1 LWLSRCIA
9 RLVPGWPADRLT
21 AEPPLRSTLC
31 AVACLTVA
39 LPIRSRVF
47 ADLTHHTAAG
57 VYSTSRS
64 EQGCASQSETPVLAG
79 GCTAR
84 SGSEVHASMS
94 LRAGVQSDVRRI
106 RERFLCEG
114 SLEAETL
121 PPSVLDSWRR
131 SLAMR
136 VHPDRLDLPYVRQP
150 DTDSR
155 LAHAAEPV
163 LQVTT
168 QDVTTEAMTVIL
180 TSADGVVMGRSA
192 SEGAFMKALD
202 SVSLSPG
209 YSYAEEF
216 AGTNGI
222 GTTLETG
229 RPACAGAPIR
239 DPITQRLVGVVDL
252 TCWASRSNPILLPL
266 VKSLGSQ
273 IEDRMRESAHASEI
287 ALLEAYHNQAR
298 RFPLG
303 VLAIGGDVLLMNRY
317 LRQTLDTNDQIALLE
332 HASDLLHTTATRHP
346 PAMLPSGTIANISV
360 VDRAE
365 IRGGRTNIVFHVHL
379 STEATEHR
387 VAIRQSVASHIPGL
401 VGRSSSW
408 RRSCQQVEQCCRDRD
423 WILLEGEKGSGRAK
437 LAQAVAQYVHP
448 RKTVRVMRVETFPTP
463 ALFVAEIVTQTDGDD
478 FAVVISDVDRID
490 EGTLAAVVPVLQ
502 SRASRGWIAATMSS
516 STPSPMIELL
526 LPLFTH
532 TVSVPALRY
541 RIEDIEV
548 LVPFLLRELTSG
560 ADVRLA
566 ADAMRQLNKL
576 PWPGNVAQLRRVL
589 AETVARQRSGV
600 MGADKLPPEC
610 RSLAKRILTQME
622 ALERDAIVR
631 SLEDNSNNKLQA
643 AIALGMSRATI
654 YRKMRDYGIA

>member
-1 LWLSRCIA
+1 
-9 RLVPGWPADRLT
+9 
-21 AEPPLRSTLC
+21 
-31 AVACLTVA
+31 
-39 LPIRSRVF
+39 
-47 ADLTHHTAAG
+47 
-57 VYSTSRS
+57 
-64 EQGCASQSETPVLAG
+64 
-79 GCTAR
+79 
-84 SGSEVHASMS
+84 MS
-94 LRAGVQSDVRRI
+94 LRADVQTDVRRV

-131 SLAMR
+131 SQAMR

-150 DTDSR
+150 NTDSR

-163 LQVTT
+163 LQGTT
-168 QDVTTEAMTVIL
+168 QDVTIEAMSVIL
-180 TSADGVVMGRSA
+180 TSADGVVMERSA
-192 SEGAFMKALD
+192 SERAFMKALD
-202 SVSLSPG
+202 SVSLAPG
-209 YSYAEEF
+209 YSYSEEF

-222 GTTLETG
+222 GTALETG
-229 RPACAGAPIR
+229 RPTFIRGGEHFVGPLGELACAGAPIR

-298 RFPLG
+298 RLPLG

-346 PAMLPSGTIANISV
+346 LAVLPSGTTANISV
-360 VDRAE
+360 VDHAE
-365 IRGGRTNIVFHVHL
+365 IRGGRTNVVFHVQL
-379 STEATEHR
+379 STEATAHR
-387 VAIRQSVASHIPGL
+387 VGTRQSVASHIPGL

-408 RRSCQQVEQCCRDRD
+408 RRSCQQVERCCRDRD
-423 WILLEGEKGSGRAK
+423 WVLLEGEKGSGRAK

-448 RKTVRVMRVETFPTP
+448 IKTVRVMRAETFPTP

-478 FAVVISDVDRID
+478 FAVVISDVDCID

-526 LPLFTH
+526 LPFFTH
-532 TVSVPALRY
+532 TVTVPALRY

-566 ADAMRQLNKL
+566 ADAMRQLSKL
-576 PWPGNVAQLRRVL
+576 PWPGNVAQLRRVV

-600 MGADKLPPEC
+600 IGADKLPPEC
-610 RSLAKRILTQME
+610 RSLAKRKLTQME

-631 SLEDNSNNKLQA
+631 SLEDNANNKLQA

>member
-1 LWLSRCIA
+1 
-9 RLVPGWPADRLT
+9 
-21 AEPPLRSTLC
+21 
-31 AVACLTVA
+31 
-39 LPIRSRVF
+39 
-47 ADLTHHTAAG
+47 
-57 VYSTSRS
+57 
-64 EQGCASQSETPVLAG
+64 
-79 GCTAR
+79 
-84 SGSEVHASMS
+84 MS
-94 LRAGVQSDVRRI
+94 LRAGVQTDVRRI

-114 SLEAETL
+114 SLEAEIL
-121 PPSVLDSWRR
+121 PPSVLDSWCR
-131 SLAMR
+131 SQAMR

-163 LQVTT
+163 LQGTT

-180 TSADGVVMGRSA
+180 TSADGVVMKRSA

-202 SVSLSPG
+202 SVSLAPG

-222 GTTLETG
+222 GTALETG
-229 RPACAGAPIR
+229 RPVFIRGGEHFVGPLGELACAGAPIR

-252 TCWASRSNPILLPL
+252 TCWASRSNPVLLPL

-332 HASDLLHTTATRHP
+332 HASDLLHTTATRRP
-346 PAMLPSGTIANISV
+346 PAMLPSGTTANISV
-360 VDRAE
+360 VDHAE
-365 IRGGRTNIVFHVHL
+365 IRRGRTNVVFHVHL
-379 STEATEHR
+379 STEATVHR
-387 VAIRQSVASHIPGL
+387 VATRQSVASHIPGL

-408 RRSCQQVEQCCRDRD
+408 RRSCEQVERCCRDRD

-448 RKTVRVMRVETFPTP
+448 RKTVRVMRAETFPTP
-463 ALFVAEIVTQTDGDD
+463 ALFIAEIVTQTDGDD
-478 FAVVISDVDRID
+478 FAVVISDVDCID

-502 SRASRGWIAATMSS
+502 SRSSRGWIAATLSS
-516 STPSPMIELL
+516 STPSPMIERL

-532 TVSVPALRY
+532 TVTVPALRY

-566 ADAMRQLNKL
+566 SDAMRQLSKL
-576 PWPGNVAQLRRVL
+576 PWPGNVAQLRRVI

-600 MGADKLPPEC
+600 IGADKLPPEC
-610 RSLAKRILTQME
+610 RALAKRKLTQME

-631 SLEDNSNNKLQA
+631 SLEDNANNKLQA

-654 YRKMRDYGIA
+654 YRKLRDYGIA

>member
-1 LWLSRCIA
+1 
-9 RLVPGWPADRLT
+9 
-21 AEPPLRSTLC
+21 
-31 AVACLTVA
+31 
-39 LPIRSRVF
+39 
-47 ADLTHHTAAG
+47 
-57 VYSTSRS
+57 
-64 EQGCASQSETPVLAG
+64 
-79 GCTAR
+79 
-84 SGSEVHASMS
+84 MS
-94 LRAGVQSDVRRI
+94 LQAGVQTDVRQI

-121 PPSVLDSWRR
+121 PASVLDSWRR
-131 SLAMR
+131 SQAMR
-136 VHPDRLDLPYVRQP
+136 VHPDRLDLSYVRQP
-150 DTDSR
+150 DTESR

-163 LQVTT
+163 LREAM
-168 QDVTTEAMTVIL
+168 QDVTSEAMTVIL
-180 TSADGVVMGRSA
+180 TSADGVVMKRSA
-192 SEGAFMKALD
+192 SDGALMKALD
-202 SVSLSPG
+202 SVSLAPG

-229 RPACAGAPIR
+229 RPAFIRGGEHFVGSLGELACAGAPIR

-252 TCWASRSNPILLPL
+252 TCWASRSNPVLLPL

-346 PAMLPSGTIANISV
+346 PVMLPSGTTANISV
-360 VDRAE
+360 EDRAE
-365 IRGGRTNIVFHVHL
+365 IRGGRTNVVFHVHL
-379 STEATEHR
+379 STEATAHP
-387 VAIRQSVASHIPGL
+387 VATRQSVASHIPGL

-408 RRSCQQVEQCCRDRD
+408 RRSCQQVERCCRDRD
-423 WILLEGEKGSGRAK
+423 WILLEGETGSGRAK
-437 LAQAVAQYVHP
+437 LAQCVAQYVHP
-448 RKTVRVMRVETFPTP
+448 GKTVRVMRAETFSTP

-478 FAVVISDVDRID
+478 FAVVISDVDSID

-502 SRASRGWIAATMSS
+502 SRSSRGWIAATMSS

-526 LPLFTH
+526 PLFTR
-532 TVSVPALRY
+532 TVTVPALRH

-566 ADAMRQLNKL
+566 ADAMRQLCKL

-589 AETVARQRSGV
+589 AETVARQRSGTIA
-600 MGADKLPPEC
+600 ADKLPPEC
-610 RSLAKRILTQME
+610 RSLARRKLTQIE

-631 SLEDNSNNKLQA
+631 SLEDNANNKLQA

-654 YRKMRDYGIA
+654 YRKMREYGIA

>member
-1 LWLSRCIA
+1 M
-9 RLVPGWPADRLT
+9 
-21 AEPPLRSTLC
+21 RSQAGRTTE
-31 AVACLTVA
+31 VE
-39 LPIRSRVF
+39 RV
-47 ADLTHHTAAG
+47 
-57 VYSTSRS
+57 
-64 EQGCASQSETPVLAG
+64 
-79 GCTAR
+79 
-84 SGSEVHASMS
+84 
-94 LRAGVQSDVRRI
+94 
-106 RERFLCEG
+106 RERFLTVG
-114 SLEAETL
+114 SVDAVRSVDEDILR
-121 PPSVLDSWRR
+121 PSVLDSWRR
-131 SLAMR
+131 SQAMR

-163 LQVTT
+163 LLEAT
-168 QDVTTEAMTVIL
+168 QGVSTEAMTVIL
-180 TSADGVVMGRSA
+180 TSADGVVMERSA
-192 SEGAFMKALD
+192 SDRALMKALD
-202 SVSLSPG
+202 SVSLAPG
-209 YSYAEEF
+209 YSYSEEF

-222 GTTLETG
+222 GTALETG
-229 RPACAGAPIR
+229 RPVFICGGEHFVGPLGELACAGAPIR

-252 TCWASRSNPILLPL
+252 TCWASRSNPVLLPL

-346 PAMLPSGTIANISV
+346 LAVLPSGTTADISV
-360 VDRAE
+360 ADHAE
-365 IRGGRTNIVFHVHL
+365 IRGGRTNVVFHVHL
-379 STEATEHR
+379 STATTAHR
-387 VAIRQSVASHIPGL
+387 VGTRQSVASHIPGL

-408 RRSCQQVEQCCRDRD
+408 RRSCQQVERCCRDRD

-437 LAQAVAQYVHP
+437 LAQAVAHYVHP
-448 RKTVRVMRVETFPTP
+448 GKTVRVMRAETFPTP

-478 FAVVISDVDRID
+478 FALVIADVDCID

-516 STPSPMIELL
+516 STPSPTIELL

-532 TVSVPALRY
+532 TVTVPALRY

-566 ADAMRQLNKL
+566 ADAMRQLSKL
-576 PWPGNVAQLRRVL
+576 PWPGNVAQLRRVV

-600 MGADKLPPEC
+600 IGADKLPPEC
-610 RSLAKRILTQME
+610 RSLTKRILSQME

>member
-1 LWLSRCIA
+1 
-9 RLVPGWPADRLT
+9 
-21 AEPPLRSTLC
+21 
-31 AVACLTVA
+31 
-39 LPIRSRVF
+39 
-47 ADLTHHTAAG
+47 
-57 VYSTSRS
+57 
-64 EQGCASQSETPVLAG
+64 
-79 GCTAR
+79 
-84 SGSEVHASMS
+84 MS
-94 LRAGVQSDVRRI
+94 LRADVEGDVRRL
-106 RERFLCEG
+106 RERFLCDG
-114 SLEAETL
+114 SLVADTL

-131 SLAMR
+131 SQAMR
-136 VHPDRLDLPYVRQP
+136 VHPDRLDLSYVRQP

-163 LQVTT
+163 LQGIT
-168 QDVTTEAMTVIL
+168 QDVTIEAMSVIL
-180 TSADGVVMGRSA
+180 TSADGVVMERSA

-202 SVSLSPG
+202 SVSLAPG

-222 GTTLETG
+222 GTAIETG
-229 RPACAGAPIR
+229 RPAFICGGEHFVGPLGELACAGAPIR

-252 TCWASRSNPILLPL
+252 TCWASRSNPVLLPL

-273 IEDRMRESAHASEI
+273 IEDRLRESAHASEI
-287 ALLEAYHNQAR
+287 ALLDAYRNQAR
-298 RFPLG
+298 RLPLG

-332 HASDLLHTTATRHP
+332 YASDLLHTTATRHP
-346 PAMLPSGTIANISV
+346 LAVLPSGTTANISA
-360 VDRAE
+360 VDHAE
-365 IRGGRTNIVFHVHL
+365 IRGRTNVVFHVHL
-379 STEATEHR
+379 STEAAAHR
-387 VAIRQSVASHIPGL
+387 VGTRQSVASHIPGL

-408 RRSCQQVEQCCRDRD
+408 RHSCQLVERCCRDRD
-423 WILLEGEKGSGRAK
+423 WVLLEGEKGSGRAK

-448 RKTVRVMRVETFPTP
+448 TKTVRVVRAETFPTP

-478 FAVVISDVDRID
+478 FAVVISDVDCVD
-490 EGTLAAVVPVLQ
+490 EGTLAAVVSVLQ
-502 SRASRGWIAATMSS
+502 SRATRGWIAATMSS

-526 LPLFTH
+526 LPLFIH
-532 TVSVPALRY
+532 TVTVPALRY

-566 ADAMRQLNKL
+566 ADAMRQLCKL

-600 MGADKLPPEC
+600 IGADKLPPEC
-610 RSLAKRILTQME
+610 RSLAKRKLTQME

-631 SLEDNSNNKLQA
+631 SLEDNANNKLQA

-654 YRKMRDYGIA
+654 YRKMREYGIA

>member
-1 LWLSRCIA
+1 
-9 RLVPGWPADRLT
+9 
-21 AEPPLRSTLC
+21 
-31 AVACLTVA
+31 
-39 LPIRSRVF
+39 
-47 ADLTHHTAAG
+47 
-57 VYSTSRS
+57 
-64 EQGCASQSETPVLAG
+64 
-79 GCTAR
+79 
-84 SGSEVHASMS
+84 MS
-94 LRAGVQSDVRRI
+94 LRADVQTDLRRV

-114 SLEAETL
+114 SLETETL
-121 PPSVLDSWRR
+121 PPSLLDSWRR
-131 SLAMR
+131 SQAMR
-136 VHPDRLDLPYVRQP
+136 VHPDRIDLPYVRHP

-163 LQVTT
+163 LRGTT
-168 QDVTTEAMTVIL
+168 QDVTIEAMSVIL
-180 TSADGVVMGRSA
+180 TSADGVVMQRSA
-192 SEGAFMKALD
+192 SERAFMKALD
-202 SVSLSPG
+202 SVSLAPG

-222 GTTLETG
+222 GTALETG
-229 RPACAGAPIR
+229 RPAFIRGGEHFVGPLGELACAGAPIR
-239 DPITQRLVGVVDL
+239 DPITQTLVGVVDL
-252 TCWASRSNPILLPL
+252 TCWASRSNPVLLPL

-287 ALLEAYHNQAR
+287 ALLEAYRNQAR
-298 RFPLG
+298 RLPLG

-346 PAMLPSGTIANISV
+346 LAVLPSGTTANISV
-360 VDRAE
+360 VDRE
-365 IRGGRTNIVFHVHL
+365 EMRGGRINVVFHVQL
-379 STEATEHR
+379 STEAAAPRIGT
-387 VAIRQSVASHIPGL
+387 RQPGASNIPGL
-401 VGRSSSW
+401 VGRSSAW
-408 RRSCQQVEQCCRDRD
+408 RRSCQQVERCCRDRD
-423 WILLEGEKGSGRAK
+423 WVLLEGEKGSGRAK

-448 RKTVRVMRVETFPTP
+448 IKTVRIMRAETFRTP

-478 FAVVISDVDRID
+478 FAVVISDVDCID

-502 SRASRGWIAATMSS
+502 SRAGRGWIAATMSS

-526 LPLFTH
+526 LPFFTH
-532 TVSVPALRY
+532 TVTVPALRY

-566 ADAMRQLNKL
+566 ADAVRQLSRL
-576 PWPGNVAQLRRVL
+576 PWPGNVAQLRRVV

-600 MGADKLPPEC
+600 IGADKLPPEC
-610 RSLAKRILTQME
+610 RSLAKRKLSQME

-631 SLEDNSNNKLQA
+631 SLEENANNKLQA
-643 AIALGMSRATI
+643 ATALGMSRATI

>member
-1 LWLSRCIA
+1 
-9 RLVPGWPADRLT
+9 
-21 AEPPLRSTLC
+21 
-31 AVACLTVA
+31 
-39 LPIRSRVF
+39 
-47 ADLTHHTAAG
+47 
-57 VYSTSRS
+57 
-64 EQGCASQSETPVLAG
+64 
-79 GCTAR
+79 
-84 SGSEVHASMS
+84 MS
-94 LRAGVQSDVRRI
+94 LRAGVQTDVRRI

-131 SLAMR
+131 SQAMR

-163 LQVTT
+163 LQGIT
-168 QDVTTEAMTVIL
+168 QDVTTEAMSVIL
-180 TSADGVVMGRSA
+180 TSADGVVMERSA

-202 SVSLSPG
+202 SVSLAPG
-209 YSYAEEF
+209 YSYSEEF

-222 GTTLETG
+222 GTALETG
-229 RPACAGAPIR
+229 RPVFIRGGEHFVGPLGQLACAGAPIR

-252 TCWASRSNPILLPL
+252 TCWASRSNPVLLPL

-346 PAMLPSGTIANISV
+346 LAVLPSGTSANITV
-360 VDRAE
+360 VDHAE
-365 IRGGRTNIVFHVHL
+365 IRGGRTNVVFHVHL
-379 STEATEHR
+379 STEATAHR
-387 VAIRQSVASHIPGL
+387 VGTRQSVASHIPGL
-401 VGRSSSW
+401 VGRSSAW
-408 RRSCQQVEQCCRDRD
+408 RRSCQQVERCCRDRD
-423 WILLEGEKGSGRAK
+423 WVLLEGEKGSGRAK

-448 RKTVRVMRVETFPTP
+448 IKTVRVMRAETFPTP

-478 FAVVISDVDRID
+478 FVVVISDVDCID

-532 TVSVPALRY
+532 TVTVPALRY

-560 ADVRLA
+560 ADVRLG
-566 ADAMRQLNKL
+566 ADAMRQLGKL
-576 PWPGNVAQLRRVL
+576 PWPGNVAQLRRVV

-600 MGADKLPPEC
+600 IGADKLPPEC
-610 RSLAKRILTQME
+610 RSLAKRKLTQME

-631 SLEDNSNNKLQA
+631 SLEDNANNKLQA

>member
-1 LWLSRCIA
+1 
-9 RLVPGWPADRLT
+9 
-21 AEPPLRSTLC
+21 
-31 AVACLTVA
+31 
-39 LPIRSRVF
+39 
-47 ADLTHHTAAG
+47 
-57 VYSTSRS
+57 
-64 EQGCASQSETPVLAG
+64 
-79 GCTAR
+79 
-84 SGSEVHASMS
+84 MS
-94 LRAGVQSDVRRI
+94 LRADVHADVRRI
-106 RERFLCEG
+106 RERFLCEE

-131 SLAMR
+131 SQAMR
-136 VHPDRLDLPYVRQP
+136 VHPDRLDLPYVRRP

-163 LQVTT
+163 LQGAT

-180 TSADGVVMGRSA
+180 TSADGIVMERSA
-192 SEGAFMKALD
+192 SERAFMKALD
-202 SVSLSPG
+202 SVSLAPG
-209 YSYAEEF
+209 YSYSEEF

-222 GTTLETG
+222 GTALETG
-229 RPACAGAPIR
+229 RPAFIRGGEHFVGPLGELACAGAPIR

-252 TCWASRSNPILLPL
+252 TCWASRSNPVLLPL

-287 ALLEAYHNQAR
+287 ALLEAYRNQAR

-332 HASDLLHTTATRHP
+332 QASDLLHTTATRHP
-346 PAMLPSGTIANISV
+346 LAVLPSGTTANISV
-360 VDRAE
+360 VDHAE
-365 IRGGRTNIVFHVHL
+365 IRGGRTNVVLHVHL
-379 STEATEHR
+379 STEATAHR
-387 VAIRQSVASHIPGL
+387 VWTRQSVASHIPGL

-408 RRSCQQVEQCCRDRD
+408 RRSCQQVERCCRDRD
-423 WILLEGEKGSGRAK
+423 WVLLEGEKGSGRAK

-448 RKTVRVMRVETFPTP
+448 IKTVRVMRAETFPTP

-478 FAVVISDVDRID
+478 FAVVISDVDCID
-490 EGTLAAVVPVLQ
+490 EETLAAVVPVLQ

-526 LPLFTH
+526 LSFFTH
-532 TVSVPALRY
+532 TVTVPALRY

-566 ADAMRQLNKL
+566 ADAMRQLSRL

-600 MGADKLPPEC
+600 IGADKLPPEC
-610 RSLAKRILTQME
+610 RSLAKRKLTQME

-631 SLEDNSNNKLQA
+631 SLEDNANNKLQA

-654 YRKMRDYGIA
+654 YRKMSDYGIA